1 MKMYKADKDD
11 DLYYYF
17 NAKKEKR
24 WLYRYRYYDA
34 FGKRREKSK
43 QGFKKENEAYRAL
56 LEVKTSVLNGDI
68 KEVENDNLT
77 ISEWLDIW
85 FETNKNQWK
94 ISTSENRELVIETII
109 KPLLGK
115 IKLAKLDKVTY
126 KRVFINEL
134 LKSYNPNSV
143 VHYHTT
149 FKIAINAAVDAE
161 ILKRNRFNKITIP
174 QPKKE
179 TDNFYTAAQLMEF
192 LEAFKRSENITN
204 YTMVLLLAFTGM
216 RRGEAMGLKW
226 NDIDFE
232 NMTVSVNR
240 TRDANGVRSP
250 KTKNS
255 YRTIKVIEELITQL
269 TVYRKWCKE
278 LMLSFGKHLSEDDFI
293 FINKSTMKPVSH
305 TIIRCAI
312 DRVTKQ
318 ENLKRIT
325 VHGLRHTHA
334 TILISKRIPVKVIAD
349 RLGNTPEM
357 VLNTYGHSFKELEE
371 ESVEAFAQ
379 ALSI

>member
-56 LEVKTSVLNGDI
+56 LEVKTSILNGDI
-68 KEVENDNLT
+68 KEVENENLT

-85 FETNKNQWK
+85 YETNKNQWE
-94 ISTSENRELVIETII
+94 ISTCENRKLIIETII

-115 IKLAKLDKVTY
+115 IKLTKLDKVTY
-126 KRVFINEL
+126 KRLFINEL
-134 LKSYNPNSV
+134 LKEYSPGSV
-143 VHYHTT
+143 AQYHAT
-149 FKIAINAAVDAE
+149 FKISINAAVDSE
-161 ILKRNRFNKITIP
+161 ILRRNRFNKIIIP

-179 TDNFYTAAQLMEF
+179 SENFYTASELREF
-192 LEAFKRSENITN
+192 LEAFKRYENITN
-204 YTMVLLLAFTGM
+204 YTMVELLAFTGM

-226 NDIDFE
+226 SDVDFE
-232 NMTVSVNR
+232 GLTISINR
-240 TRDANGVRSP
+240 TRDANGIRSP

-255 YRTIKVIEELITQL
+255 YRTIKVIGELITQL
-269 TVYRKWCKE
+269 KVYRKWCKE
-278 LMLSFGKHLSEDDFI
+278 LMISFGKHLSEDDFI
-293 FINKSTMKPVSH
+293 FINKSTTKPISH
-305 TIIRCAI
+305 TVIRYAI
-312 DRVTKQ
+312 DRVTKK

-334 TILISKRIPVKVIAD
+334 TILISKRIPVKVISD

-371 ESVEAFAQ
+371 ESVEAFAD
-379 ALSI
+379 ALAL